1 MTDPKTLSP
10 AAQAVR
16 DAFFDSS
23 DDFTASI
30 AAAIRAAAD
39 QVVPSCSALP
49 ESGTKQLLIRQELLA
64 IAAELAPPNWRRRT
78 GGRQHHHGD
87 HQ

>member
-39 QVVPSCSALP
+39 QVVPEQKPWLRTSDAPAAKHQVRC
-49 ESGTKQLLIRQELLA
+49 ELLA
-64 IAAELAPPNWRRRT
+64 IAAELDGNTTTTETNR
-78 GGRQHHHGD
+78 
-87 HQ
+87 